1 MSAAADAAAAGPTQK
16 QKRMGLGAASA
27 LVLVSA
33 WLGGPIAAVVV
44 LFAVLGAPLFAI
56 LGGTS
61 ELLWLNH
68 PREQLRHLHL
78 MAPEVLSSHFAGSPI
93 ITTIPLFT
101 FTGYLMAE
109 SKTPERLVRTATA
122 WVGWIPGGLAIVC
135 VVASAVF
142 TLFTGGSGV
151 TIIAVGGLLYPALRK
166 EGYSEKFSLGLVT
179 TGGSVGLLL
188 PYSLPLLVFALVS
201 GLDFNLA
208 FKAVLAPGL
217 LVVLMLAAYSAYI
230 GITEKVPR
238 VKFDPKEAGL
248 ALWDFKW
255 ELGIPIIL
263 VVGLKTGLAQI
274 DECAGLVA
282 LYTLLVEV
290 YVYKDLN
297 LKRDIVRIAKTSMA
311 LAGAVILIL
320 AMANALI
327 SYVIQESIPQKVL
340 EFMLSIGLDKSWQ
353 FLIVMNIFLLVL
365 GMVMDGF
372 SAILVA
378 VPLVLPFAAHFG
390 LGPFHMAIMFVLNLE
405 LAFCCPPLGLNI
417 FISSFRF
424 NRPVVSLYKVVLPFA
439 GILAVSLL
447 LVTYIPKISNVLVID
462 DIAKKRQDA
471 IDHKQPPREAW
482 LLECVQADRANPLPC
497 SPEDKKAYPNGQL
510 AVAPVATQQEIK
522 PMNDA
527 GAGESEDDDLA
538 AIMGT
543 SREGGA
549 PDGGKGTT
557 AESEEDDLKFI
568 LGGAGGEG
576 GAPAPKQTAPQK
588 EETDEDILKEITGG
602 KDGG

>member
-1 MSAAADAAAAGPTQK
+1 MSAAADTTPAGPTEK
-16 QKRMGLGAASA
+16 QKRMGLGGATA

-44 LFAVLGAPLFAI
+44 FFAVLGAPLFAI

-122 WVGWIPGGLAIVC
+122 WVGWMPGGLAIVC

-238 VKFDPKEAGL
+238 VAFDPKEAAL

-297 LKRDIVRIAKTSMA
+297 LKRDIVRIAKTSMS

-353 FLIVMNIFLLVL
+353 FLIVMNVFLLVL

-405 LAFCCPPLGLNI
+405 LAFCMPPLGLNI

-439 GILAVSLL
+439 GILAISLF
-447 LVTYIPKISNVLVID
+447 LVTYVPKISNVLVID
-462 DIAKKRQDA
+462 DIAKKREDA
-471 IDHKQPPREAW
+471 ISHGQPPREAW

-497 SPEDKKAYPNGQL
+497 SDEDKKKFPGGQM
-510 AVAPVATQQEIK
+510 VAPVATAQEIR
-522 PMNDA
+522 PLVEA
-527 GAGESEDDDLA
+527 GAAENEDDDLA
-538 AIMGT
+538 AITGHAP
-543 SREGGA
+543 EGGA
-549 PDGGKGTT
+549 AEGGKGTT

-568 LGGAGGEG
+568 LGAGASDG
-576 GAPAPKQTAPQK
+576 GAAAPPKPAPKN
-588 EETDEDILKEITGG
+588 EESDEEILKAITGG

>member
-1 MSAAADAAAAGPTQK
+1 MSNVASPAPSAEPTAK
-16 QKRMGLGAASA
+16 AKRAGLGIAT
-27 LVLVSA
+27 LLIIVSG
-33 WLGGPIAAVVV
+33 WFGGPIAAIVV

-68 PREQLRHLHL
+68 PREQLRHLHE

-109 SKTPERLVRTATA
+109 SKTPMRLVRTATA
-122 WVGWIPGGLAIVC
+122 WVGWMPGGLAIVC

-208 FKAVLAPGL
+208 FKAVLAPGA
-217 LVVLMLAAYSAYI
+217 LVVLMLAAYSMYV
-230 GITEKVPR
+230 GIKEKVPR
-238 VKFDPKEAGL
+238 TPFNPKEAFL

-255 ELGIPIIL
+255 ELGIPVIL

-282 LYTLLVEV
+282 LYTLIVEV
-290 YVYKDLN
+290 YVYKDLK
-297 LKRDIVRIAKTSMA
+297 LKKDIVRIAKTSMA

-327 SYVIQESIPQKVL
+327 SYVIQESIPQKTL
-340 EFMLSIGLDKSWQ
+340 DFMLSLGLDKAWQ
-353 FLIVMNIFLLVL
+353 FLIVMNIFLLIL
-365 GMVMDGF
+365 GMIMDGF

-439 GILAVSLL
+439 GILAFSLL
-447 LVTYIPKISNVLVID
+447 LVTYIPKISNVLVLD
-462 DIAKKRQDA
+462 DIEQKRIDA
-471 IDHKQPPREAW
+471 EKLGQAPREAW
-482 LLECVQADRANPLPC
+482 LLECVQADRANPRPC
-497 SPEDKKAYPNGQL
+497 SEEDKKKYPNGM
-510 AVAPVATQQEIK
+510 AGPRPANTTQEIK
-522 PMNDA
+522 PLAAPDA
-527 GAGESEDDDLA
+527 GVDEDDDMA
-538 AIMGT
+538 AIMGHKP
-543 SREGGA
+543 EGGA
-549 PDGGKGTT
+549 HEAGKSGD
-557 AESEEDDLKFI
+557 EDDDMSLI
-568 LGGAGGEG
+568 LGKKEG
-576 GAPAPKQTAPQK
+576 GAAIAPPPPTPK
-588 EETDEDILKEITGG
+588 EESDEDDMKAIMGK